1 MTIFQSTQTCNK
13 AFTNYSAAATQKIE
27 NSLYEQLHARF
38 KVWRDYS
45 GATERDGI
53 RLDNRLSGFPQV
65 VEVFI
70 DLLEI
75 ISQGLNDGKSRGFQA
90 TIH

>member
-13 AFTNYSAAATQKIE
+13 AFANYSAAATQKIE
-27 NSLYEQLHARF
+27 NSLYEQLHTRF

-53 RLDNRLSGFPQV
+53 RLDNRLSDFPQV
-65 VEVFI
+65 AEVFI

-75 ISQGLNDGKSRGFQA
+75 ISQGLNNGKSREF
-90 TIH
+90 